1 MKHVFK
7 FMFVLSFL
15 VIAAGLPLVAVSAA
29 GLPAP
34 VHQETAPVLPSL
46 PDLMESMKNLGGIA
60 LLFAAG
66 FNTLKSVGWLKD
78 NQAPTASLIFNT
90 ATLLGLVGLQIA
102 GRADVVPVIDESA
115 GTLATII
122 TSVFAL
128 YYQLWVTRQGHTNVL
143 AGLPV
148 IGHSFSKRSAGE
160 GIVVEVSAA

>member
-1 MKHVFK
+1 MHRTLK
-7 FMFVLSFL
+7 FLFVLSFL
-15 VIAAGLPLVAVSAA
+15 VIAAGMPLVAVSAA
-29 GLPAP
+29 GTPAP
-34 VHQETAPVLPSL
+34 VHQDAAPVLPSL
-46 PDLMESMKNLGGIA
+46 PDLVESMKNLGGIA

-66 FNTLKSVGWLKD
+66 FNTLKSIGWLKD

-90 ATLLGLVGLQIA
+90 VALLGLVGLQVA
-102 GRADVVPVIDESA
+102 GRTDVIPVIDESA

-128 YYQLWVTRQGHTNVL
+128 YYQLWVTRQGHSSVL

-148 IGHSFSKRSAGE
+148 IGYSFSKRTAGE